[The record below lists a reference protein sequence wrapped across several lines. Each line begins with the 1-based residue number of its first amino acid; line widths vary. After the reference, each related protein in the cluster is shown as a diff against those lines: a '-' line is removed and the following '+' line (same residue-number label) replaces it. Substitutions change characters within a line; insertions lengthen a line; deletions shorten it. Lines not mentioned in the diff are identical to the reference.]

1 MPSIRQAVAVPP
13 ARTIVVRSAGAVPP
27 PGSVPTSGA
36 PNASG
41 SAGKIAFRANV
52 LVAGYVPDLARGS
65 FPQRLSETLREA
77 DTLGSSTQASPAD
90 IGISMVRV
98 TNADELASIGRS
110 FPNRTGAWISVD
122 GAFTASAG
130 WQLANLNRAI
140 ARALSNSITFPR
152 LNAAVPD
159 PGASDPR
166 LPARDPNSNGTAGR
180 PLLDAFERPGACTGA
195 RDFTKVYAAACTRWA
210 PIAQNAL
217 PGSTPAST
225 PASTTQGRL
234 TPIAQSASEP
244 ALCSFPAVSRFW
256 LRPTRTFE
264 RTGPELP
271 AGTRVDLMAVTSAT
285 QGTLRL
291 YDVRVAAT
299 QTVAAARPF
308 VGQRGWAAMSAAD
321 VASCASVIAAR
332 DTEKRTGGT
341 VPKPDGTPG
350 ASTGGSNTAIVPAQP
365 AQPATPAMRPDST
378 MREGQIVPPSA
389 PVAPASSNTPYIVG
403 GILVLTAGV
412 IVWNRDAIRKMFK

>member
-13 ARTIVVRSAGAVPP
+13 ARTIVVRSAGAIPA

-52 LVAGYVPDLARGS
+52 LVSGHVPELARGS
-65 FPQRLSETLREA
+65 FPQRLSETLRDA

-90 IGISMVRV
+90 IGISMVRAIA
-98 TNADELASIGRS
+98 ADELANIPR
-110 FPNRTGAWISVD
+110 RTGVWISVD
-122 GAFTASAG
+122 GAFTASGG

-140 ARALSNSITFPR
+140 ARALSNSITFTR
-152 LNAAVPD
+152 LNDPVPD
-159 PGASDPR
+159 PAAYDPR
-166 LPARDPNSNGTAGR
+166 LPARDPNSNGTAGG
-180 PLLDAFERPGACTGA
+180 PLLEAFNRPGACTGA
-195 RDFTKVYAAACTRWA
+195 RDYTKVYAAACTRWA

-234 TPIAQSASEP
+234 TPIAQSPSEP

-256 LRPTRTFE
+256 LRPTTTFE
-264 RTGPELP
+264 RVGPELP
-271 AGTRVDLMAVTSAT
+271 AGTRVDLMEATSQT

-350 ASTGGSNTAIVPAQP
+350 ASTGGGNTAIVPAQPAQP